1 MLRQPQLIPLAG
13 RNLWITMPKCGAGSC
28 RDSCSGLLPLQLPAP
43 LHASSMRVKQSW
55 LRPPGSARSS
65 LLPSSP
71 FYLLSQEPRAASDE
85 TFGGRIQPPF
95 SWQKRTS
102 SSSLPPSPPH
112 PPGNLS
118 SAEGEGPA
126 SASYH
131 FLPLLLWVPCTWENI
146 QEANAVG
153 DQEPNRRQDPSVST
167 VSITVQTAL
176 WFVKYWR
183 MKPL

>member
-1 MLRQPQLIPLAG
+1 M
-13 RNLWITMPKCGAGSC
+13 
-28 RDSCSGLLPLQLPAP
+28 
-43 LHASSMRVKQSW
+43 KQSW

-71 FYLLSQEPRAASDE
+71 FYLLSQEARAASDE
-85 TFGGRIQPPF
+85 TFGGRIQSPF
-95 SWQKRTS
+95 SWRERTF

-153 DQEPNRRQDPSVST
+153 AKQETGPISVNSINNSTNSPVVCQVLEDEALVGSCFIVWCPSLPCTGGKPGALCSFICKETNGQREKRSLLGSFSPNS
-167 VSITVQTAL
+167 
-176 WFVKYWR
+176 
-183 MKPL
+183 